1 MRERNIDWQGC
12 DLQKMRQCPFCPFLT
27 LSIGGHKRV
36 GCGPA
41 EVFCSATS
49 KGVNR
54 LNQAER
60 AFCTNMAPPPTL
72 VSAHA
77 PPHMST
83 IHLSLRHFKPALLQ
97 KKAARLHGLGPTC
110 LLVTCLLVAEGPPS
124 SLSHRHGIHTQTAI
138 HQAPDPPSSLF
149 SLHDRLSPSSLS
161 LQGCAQQKGGG
172 AVSLFHVSHLFTRL
186 D

>member
-1 MRERNIDWQGC
+1 
-12 DLQKMRQCPFCPFLT
+12 
-27 LSIGGHKRV
+27 
-36 GCGPA
+36 
-41 EVFCSATS
+41 
-49 KGVNR
+49 
-54 LNQAER
+54 
-60 AFCTNMAPPPTL
+60 MAPPPTL

-77 PPHMST
+77 PPHMSA

-124 SLSHRHGIHTQTAI
+124 SLSHRHGIHTQPRSAAI

-172 AVSLFHVSHLFTRL
+172 AGSLCHVSHLFTRL
-186 D
+186 DKQITCFFSRFLNGVTLGWTCSNNKSMGRVKPSGVL